1 MADKKTTK
9 KAPEVKTLKQLK
21 EELTAKRNDLLES
34 KRSNAAGELVN
45 PRVITKTKKEI
56 ARLLTAIKT
65 AELSEEESN

>member
-1 MADKKTTK
+1 MADAKATK
-9 KAPEVKTLKQLK
+9 KAPEVKTLDQLK
-21 EELTAKRNDLLES
+21 EELIAKRKDLIEA

-65 AELSEEESN
+65 AKLEETK